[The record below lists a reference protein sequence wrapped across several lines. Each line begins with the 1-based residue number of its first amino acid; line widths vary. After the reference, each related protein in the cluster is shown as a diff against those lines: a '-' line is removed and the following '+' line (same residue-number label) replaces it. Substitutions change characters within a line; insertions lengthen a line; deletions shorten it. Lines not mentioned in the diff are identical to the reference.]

1 MEYAQNVLLRDKT
14 KARVHFLQ
22 DELLSLAKHGGAC
35 LFSGGRGILFN
46 DERLIR
52 LDALANFGCLQAS
65 YVDVSSVF

>member
-1 MEYAQNVLLRDKT
+1 
-14 KARVHFLQ
+14 
-22 DELLSLAKHGGAC
+22 